1 MLYITV
7 TSTRITDSQLGSDDV
22 TNQAALEI
30 TWMDF
35 VTFVMI
41 GIKIKMEITSRAQ
54 LPSIVVFE
62 YTSV

>member
-41 GIKIKMEITSRAQ
+41 GIKIKMEITSSAQ